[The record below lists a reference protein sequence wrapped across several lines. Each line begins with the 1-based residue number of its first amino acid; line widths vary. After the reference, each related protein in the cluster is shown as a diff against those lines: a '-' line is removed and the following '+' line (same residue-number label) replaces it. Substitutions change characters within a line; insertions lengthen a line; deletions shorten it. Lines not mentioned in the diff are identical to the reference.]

1 MLLPPAKLAIL
12 AGGGELP
19 KRLAASCVQ
28 QNRPLLV
35 VALVGE
41 VDGDGW
47 YQALPHLEI
56 RLGETGALLDQLAAA
71 GVTAV
76 VFAGRVK
83 RPSLAS
89 LRPDWATAK
98 LALRVGLNALGD
110 DGLLRAL
117 AKLFEERGM
126 AVVAAQDLLA
136 ELLVPAGQLGA
147 IALPPDLQADVDKAI
162 AVARALAPHDVGHA
176 VVVQQG
182 VVLTLEAA
190 EGTDAMLIRAAA
202 LKTLGSPPVL
212 VKLAKPMQD
221 VRLDLPAIGPHTIAT
236 AAKSGIGAVVVS
248 AGKTLMLD
256 YADLIQ
262 AADQAGIAL
271 IGWPE
276 EAAS

>member
-1 MLLPPAKLAIL
+1 
-12 AGGGELP
+12 
-19 KRLAASCVQ
+19 
-28 QNRPLLV
+28 
-35 VALVGE
+35 
-41 VDGDGW
+41 
-47 YQALPHLEI
+47 
-56 RLGETGALLDQLAAA
+56 
-71 GVTAV
+71 
-76 VFAGRVK
+76 
-83 RPSLAS
+83 
-89 LRPDWATAK
+89 
-98 LALRVGLNALGD
+98 
-110 DGLLRAL
+110 
-117 AKLFEERGM
+117 
-126 AVVAAQDLLA
+126 
-136 ELLVPAGQLGA
+136 
-147 IALPPDLQADVDKAI
+147 
-162 AVARALAPHDVGHA
+162 VGHA

-190 EGTDAMLIRAAA
+190 EGTDAMLNRAAA